1 MCVPVQ
7 DSIYDAFA
15 KAVTEKVA
23 EFKQGSG
30 MDPGVTLGPLINPA
44 AVDRVMNVQPAAQ
57 LSLGNVLAMQLFL
70 LCPHHILLLPN
81 RSGHGRACGCITA
94 SKTCALERV

>member
-1 MCVPVQ
+1 MCVCLVQ

-44 AVDRVMNVQPAAQ
+44 AVDRVTDVLQPA
-57 LSLGNVLAMQLFL
+57 
-70 LCPHHILLLPN
+70 C
-81 RSGHGRACGCITA
+81 
-94 SKTCALERV
+94 CALFIIGIQVCQVCTAAHTSTSGQRFRATY